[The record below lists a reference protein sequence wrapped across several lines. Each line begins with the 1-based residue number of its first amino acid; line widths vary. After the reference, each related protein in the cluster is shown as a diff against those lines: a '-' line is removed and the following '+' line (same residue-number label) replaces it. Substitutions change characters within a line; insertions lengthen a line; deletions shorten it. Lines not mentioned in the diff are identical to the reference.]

1 MTSVGSCEKPPPRI
15 VVLSTKPLW
24 ALLGQNKQIGERH
37 HNMGTPEEAKRA
49 FETARASMRRRKHKE
64 LAVAIAFGLVCSCAL
79 TLLIYLLN
87 LRPKF

>member
-1 MTSVGSCEKPPPRI
+1 MRVRVCGKPF
-15 VVLSTKPLW
+15 W
-24 ALLGQNKQIGERH
+24 ALLRQRKQLGEFH

-49 FETARASMRRRKHKE
+49 FETVRASMRRKKQKE
-64 LAVAIAFGLVCSCAL
+64 LAVAIAFGLVCSGVL